1 MKIEFL
7 QASNGDAILIT
18 VPIETGDVK
27 HILIDT
33 GPSQTYR
40 VAKGS
45 KGKPEQGPLKIRLD
59 KIFKEGNRI
68 NLLIL
73 THVDDDHI
81 NGALTWFNEDPS
93 FCTYIDEVWFNSGRL
108 IEQSLKL
115 PPNAE
120 LDLQVQPVRS
130 RKTSVDQGIELGEHL
145 KNKGIWHEELII
157 QGDILE
163 RYNITFTILSPD
175 RNCLER
181 LLHLW
186 RKKDP
191 KLKTS
196 KAGTDYKIPLS
207 DLIGS
212 DHFEEDD
219 RVANGSSIGFV
230 LTYGKSNY
238 LFPGDAHPSVIEAG
252 LMELK
257 YTPKNKLT
265 CELVKL
271 SHHGST
277 KNTSSSLLQLL
288 DCQNFIISTDG
299 SRHEHPDKMTFA
311 RILRSRPDA
320 NFWFTYPNRIHLIF
334 SEEDRSHFKAFQ
346 VHAITKEFSYP

>member
-18 VPIETGDVK
+18 VPLETGVVK

-33 GPSQTYR
+33 GPSQAYK
-40 VAKGS
+40 VAKGP

-59 KIFKEGNRI
+59 EILKKGNRI

-81 NGALTWFNEDPS
+81 NGALTWFNEDSS
-93 FCTYIDEVWFNSGRL
+93 FYTCIDEVWFNSGRL

-120 LDLQVQPVRS
+120 LDLRIQPVLS
-130 RKTSVDQGIELGEHL
+130 RKTSIDQGIELGEHL
-145 KNKGIWHEELII
+145 KNKGIWHQKLIM
-157 QGDILE
+157 QGDILK
-163 RYNITFTILSPD
+163 RFGIVFTFLSPD
-175 RNCLER
+175 SNCLER
-181 LLHLW
+181 LLRLW
-186 RKKDP
+186 QKKDS

-196 KAGTDYKIPLS
+196 KVGNDYKIPLS
-207 DLIGS
+207 DLIAS
-212 DHFEEDD
+212 DRFEEDD

-238 LFPGDAHPSVIEAG
+238 FFPGDAHPSVVEAG
-252 LMELK
+252 LMKLK
-257 YTPKNKLT
+257 YTQENKLS
-265 CELVKL
+265 CALMKL
-271 SHHGST
+271 SHHGSA
-277 KNTSSSLLQLL
+277 KNISASLLQLL
-288 DCQNFIISTDG
+288 DCQTFIISTDG

-311 RILRSRPDA
+311 RIIKSKPDA
-320 NFWFTYPNRIHLIF
+320 IFWFNYPSRIPLLF
-334 SEEDRSHFKAFQ
+334 SKEDRVNYPAFQ
-346 VHAITKEFSYP
+346 THAITKEFSYP